1 MSALTPRR
9 RERLT
14 PPARYS
20 MRQLALAYAIFF
32 GDGVGAPSK
41 PKQIELPHRPPAPKT
56 SLLRRTGSGGRR
68 NYELFVLCRLRT
80 PCCQF
85 RVPVVLEKIQ
95 RRQALPWSRC
105 PTEHGVR
112 RRSNAAAGVFGLR
125 RGGGWGREG
134 VCRVVRAD
142 RPARNVRGTSRVAPA
157 GGSPARSVRR
167 RSREGWGGL
176 RVGWWSSGCRHCLR
190 VAF

>member
-1 MSALTPRR
+1 M
-9 RERLT
+9 
-14 PPARYS
+14 
-20 MRQLALAYAIFF
+20 
-32 GDGVGAPSK
+32 
-41 PKQIELPHRPPAPKT
+41 
-56 SLLRRTGSGGRR
+56 
-68 NYELFVLCRLRT
+68 LCRLRT

-125 RGGGWGREG
+125 RGGGRGRVG

-142 RPARNVRGTSRVAPA
+142 RPARNVRGTSRETPA

-167 RSREGWGGL
+167 RSREGRGGL
-176 RVGWWSSGCRHCLR
+176 RVGWWSSGCRPCLR
-190 VAF
+190 ACITAPAWACTRNKNGVGAAVVLASGGYGWDKDRNRNRRWTVTGCIAAGGCGSGPATLTAAPAGLLCAPRW